1 MSLTTKKLNKIKKSL
16 GNDQYYYSRETL
28 KDSYDTINNY
38 TVFNKG
44 IIVEF
49 DGGKIGLAYKH
60 TQNRYNSCKYINR
73 KIKIFERCFKQ
84 KRKNF
89 AILY

>member
-1 MSLTTKKLNKIKKSL
+1 MSLTTKKLNKIKENL
-16 GNDQYYYSRETL
+16 GRDQYYYARETL

-38 TVFNKG
+38 TVFKKG

-60 TQNRYNSCKYINR
+60 TQNRYNSFYSILANNTIKVFKENYIE
-73 KIKIFERCFKQ
+73 KFWI
-84 KRKNF
+84 
-89 AILY
+89 

>member
-1 MSLTTKKLNKIKKSL
+1 MSLTTKKLNKIKENL
-16 GNDQYYYSRETL
+16 GRDQYYYARETL

-38 TVFNKG
+38 TVFKKG

-60 TQNRYNSCKYINR
+60 TQNRYNSFYSVLSNNTVR
-73 KIKIFERCFKQ
+73 VFKENHIE
-84 KRKNF
+84 KF
-89 AILY
+89 WI